1 MLPLRDDNPSHTFPI
16 VAWGLI
22 ALNIAVF
29 IWEILLTSQTIL
41 EISLTYGFIP
51 VRGIQYGIITSMFI
65 HNDPIHLVGNMLYLY
80 IFGDNI
86 EDACGHLRF
95 LIFYIICG
103 VGASL
108 LMMFIDP
115 MTDIP
120 LIGASG
126 AISGVLGG
134 YIVLYPRARIRTAII
149 SLGFIQLVYL
159 PAFLTIGFW
168 FVLQM
173 LYAWTG
179 VFTGVAYWAHI
190 GGFIT
195 GLILIRL
202 LANRD

>member
-1 MLPLRDDNPSHTFPI
+1 MLPLRDDNPSHIFPI

-29 IWEILLTSQTIL
+29 IWEILLTAQTIL

-173 LYAWTG
+173 LYAWAG